1 MTEATYF
8 HSTLYKF
15 NEHARKDVI
24 MRFNEAM
31 NDISARCW
39 YDTNSD
45 TFELKSPGDIGA
57 VADETLAG
65 VIAKYVDDE
74 VAMAERDSV
83 SQSAQCWES
92 RSAHRVAQRK
102 PNIER
107 FPDSSFDDMFTNDAP
122 IAAIHSAPP
131 LQSTPALPN
140 LTLHLINTEDSSP
153 ALKLFRLSELPA
165 GLLERVLADPGDP
178 VQRKMIDSGYTCRA
192 VCAAGSGRGEDVFNG
207 RIGQPLPALGQEEE
221 AAFLGQAP
229 FQTLIG
235 TSADT
240 EAEPEPEPEREHE
253 PEVRQW
259 RFKEGHEVNFR
270 QWLNGMGK
278 TELFDPDERDILIP
292 QDAARMLVSDQ
303 LPALGRVRVAKG
315 AQALA
320 AESEYDGG
328 REEPSTSK
336 LPSFSA
342 LLGAKATGD
351 SESESSENDLGE
363 AFSESD
369 KTTKGGKANF
379 RSLLARNGTPQTP
392 PSRNDGKSRHRAP
405 VPLPPVLHLE
415 SVTPI
420 RPLSVDESIP
430 IRSAQTSDDTE
441 SMPRASQHLHRLQ
454 SYGKEWAAV
463 DNIGL
468 TARPDSQALWQV
480 EHPSKRRTPRKRRIQ
495 LVTPSLQALA
505 PDTTGDGASTYSGS
519 ANKLS
524 EFISPFPDGHGAIAL
539 RNIRG
544 DAAETGGSSDTPL
557 WEHIVV
563 RAQPPL
569 GTLVDDTAPVSD
581 GEPVALPPG
590 LGPPP
595 GRRPIRD
602 NVTEWL
608 QRSVQTERHLNSIED
623 PPGAKQPRSLG
634 FLPGM
639 LVLRPAAR
647 EHSSPMEQPDD
658 DDPIVERRQSPM
670 DERTRKKDTMGQ
682 RAPNRGKGKGSV
694 KVKGKIQLPLPD
706 PVPPPKKPKVSEKSK
721 VSKPEAGA
729 AAKRLK
735 AFPPCDVQAAA
746 EPHDSL
752 SPSDDPQ
759 FDHRQKLENLVF
771 ASLNYHPDVSM
782 EIRFGMVLFAY
793 MEKSIRKGSFNSSS
807 FMPNAVQATM
817 VCLRLTTST
826 ADAKHILELPDGD
839 SPNHAHSY
847 YEFRV
852 RDDAGNRRGIL
863 SSSDATVR
871 PSDDSDVI
879 GKAYMHCPYRTW
891 DAQYVLRGPASDF
904 AKEAVEQL
912 LASITTGGTTPLLYA
927 KIPHAFTVEGVLV
940 KREFHRVLREGI
952 RIVVTEC
959 QELYVQSLNT
969 PSANLRAWCDDRDVM
984 IGKQRL
990 WWEAKIVAERV
1001 NDVGEIKELVDKM
1014 VLGMDD
1020 VGAGNKG
1027 PWMPSLMERM
1037 EEMAPQPSIW

>member
-15 NEHARKDVI
+15 NGHARKDVI

-45 TFELKSPGDIGA
+45 TFELKSPGGIGA

-74 VAMAERDSV
+74 VAMAERDNR
-83 SQSAQCWES
+83 E
-92 RSAHRVAQRK
+92 

-107 FPDSSFDDMFTNDAP
+107 FPDSGFDEMFTNAAP
-122 IAAIHSAPP
+122 ETATHSAPP
-131 LQSTPALPN
+131 LQSTLALPN

-165 GLLERVLADPGDP
+165 GLLERVLANPGDP
-178 VQRKMIDSGYTCRA
+178 AQKKMIEMGYTCRA
-192 VCAAGSGRGEDVFNG
+192 VCTSGSGRGEDVFNG
-207 RIGQPLPALGQEEE
+207 RIGQPLPALSQEEE
-221 AAFLGQAP
+221 AAFLGQAR

-303 LPALGRVRVAKG
+303 LPALGRLRVAKG

-320 AESEYDGG
+320 AESEYDSG

-369 KTTKGGKANF
+369 KTTQGGKANF

-392 PSRNDGKSRHRAP
+392 TSRNDGKSRHRAP

-441 SMPRASQHLHRLQ
+441 SMPRASQHLHRPQ
-454 SYGKEWAAV
+454 SFGKEWAAV

-480 EHPSKRRTPRKRRIQ
+480 EHPSKRKTPRKRRIQ

-505 PDTTGDGASTYSGS
+505 PDTTGDGASMYSGS

-524 EFISPFPDGHGAIAL
+524 EFISQFPDGHGAIAL

-608 QRSVQTERHLNSIED
+608 QHSVQTERHLNSIED
-623 PPGAKQPRSLG
+623 PPGSKQPRSLG

-729 AAKRLK
+729 ATKRSK

-912 LASITTGGTTPLLYA
+912 LASITTGGTLPLLYA
-927 KIPHAFTVEGVLV
+927 KIPHAFAVEGVLV
-940 KREFHRVLREGI
+940 KREFHRVFREGI

-959 QELYVQSLNT
+959 QELYVQSLNE

-1001 NDVGEIKELVDKM
+1001 DDVGEIKELVDKM
-1014 VLGMDD
+1014 VWGMDD

>member
-31 NDISARCW
+31 DDISARCW

-45 TFELKSPGDIGA
+45 TFELKSPGGIGA

-74 VAMAERDSV
+74 VAMAERDN
-83 SQSAQCWES
+83 
-92 RSAHRVAQRK
+92 RK

-192 VCAAGSGRGEDVFNG
+192 VCAAVSGRGEDVFNG
-207 RIGQPLPALGQEEE
+207 RIGQPLPALSQEEE

-259 RFKEGHEVNFR
+259 RFKQGHAVNFR

-320 AESEYDGG
+320 AESEYDSG

-405 VPLPPVLHLE
+405 VPLPP
-415 SVTPI
+415 
-420 RPLSVDESIP
+420 
-430 IRSAQTSDDTE
+430 
-441 SMPRASQHLHRLQ
+441 
-454 SYGKEWAAV
+454 
-463 DNIGL
+463 
-468 TARPDSQALWQV
+468 
-480 EHPSKRRTPRKRRIQ
+480 
-495 LVTPSLQALA
+495 
-505 PDTTGDGASTYSGS
+505 
-519 ANKLS
+519 
-524 EFISPFPDGHGAIAL
+524 
-539 RNIRG
+539 
-544 DAAETGGSSDTPL
+544 
-557 WEHIVV
+557 
-563 RAQPPL
+563 
-569 GTLVDDTAPVSD
+569 
-581 GEPVALPPG
+581 
-590 LGPPP
+590 
-595 GRRPIRD
+595 
-602 NVTEWL
+602 
-608 QRSVQTERHLNSIED
+608 RSVQTERHLNSIED
-623 PPGAKQPRSLG
+623 PPGAEQPRSLG

-647 EHSSPMEQPDD
+647 EHSSPMEHPDD

-670 DERTRKKDTMGQ
+670 DEKTRKKDTMGQ

-706 PVPPPKKPKVSEKSK
+706 PVPPPKKPKVSEKRK

-729 AAKRLK
+729 ATKRSK

-891 DAQYVLRGPASDF
+891 DAQYVLRGPQSEFD
-904 AKEAVEQL
+904 KEAVEQL
-912 LASITTGGTTPLLYA
+912 LASITTGGTLPLLYA
-927 KIPHAFTVEGVLV
+927 KIPHAFTIEGVLV
-940 KREFHRVLREGI
+940 KREFHRVFREGV

-959 QELYVQSLNT
+959 QELYVQSLNE

-1001 NDVGEIKELVDKM
+1001 DDIGEMKELVDKM
-1014 VLGMDD
+1014 VSGMDD

-1037 EEMAPQPSIW
+1037 EEVVPQPSMW

>member
-39 YDTNSD
+39 YDTISD

-57 VADETLAG
+57 VADEILAG
-65 VIAKYVDDE
+65 VIAKYVEEE
-74 VAMAERDSV
+74 VAMAERDNR
-83 SQSAQCWES
+83 E
-92 RSAHRVAQRK
+92 

-107 FPDSSFDDMFTNDAP
+107 FPDSSFDDMFTN
-122 IAAIHSAPP
+122 AASRAAAHSALA

-178 VQRKMIDSGYTCRA
+178 AQKRMIGSGYTCRA

-207 RIGQPLPALGQEEE
+207 QIGQPLPALSQEEE

-229 FQTLIG
+229 FQNLIG
-235 TSADT
+235 TSANT
-240 EAEPEPEPEREHE
+240 EAEPAPEPEHEPEHE

-259 RFKEGHEVNFR
+259 RFEEGHEVNFR

-278 TELFDPDERDILIP
+278 TELYDPDERDVVIP

-320 AESEYDGG
+320 AESEYDSG

-351 SESESSENDLGE
+351 SESESSENALEE
-363 AFSESD
+363 ASSESD

-405 VPLPPVLHLE
+405 VPLPPVVH
-415 SVTPI
+415 SPNRRT
-420 RPLSVDESIP
+420 SVDRPIP

-441 SMPRASQHLHRLQ
+441 SMPRADQHLHQLQ
-454 SYGKEWAAV
+454 SHGKEWAAV

-468 TARPDSQALWQV
+468 TARPDSQALWQA
-480 EHPSKRRTPRKRRIQ
+480 EHPTKRKKPRKRRIQ
-495 LVTPSLQALA
+495 LATPTLQTLVPAA
-505 PDTTGDGASTYSGS
+505 TGDGASMYSES
-519 ANKLS
+519 ANRLS
-524 EFISPFPDGHGAIAL
+524 EFGTPSRAGRGAIAL
-539 RNIRG
+539 RTAH
-544 DAAETGGSSDTPL
+544 DATETHDRTDTPP

-569 GTLVDDTAPVSD
+569 GTLVDDTASIGD
-581 GEPVALPPG
+581 GKPVALPPG

-595 GRRPIRD
+595 GREPIRD
-602 NVTEWL
+602 AVTEWL
-608 QRSVQTERHLNSIED
+608 HRNLQTERHLTSNED
-623 PPGAKQPRSLG
+623 PPGAT
-634 FLPGM
+634 LPGLPGSLAGL
-639 LVLRPAAR
+639 LVLRPAVK
-647 EHSSPMEQPDD
+647 EHSSPVELPDD
-658 DDPIVERRQSPM
+658 DDPIVERQQSPM
-670 DERTRKKDTMGQ
+670 DERTQKKDTMRQ
-682 RAPNRGKGKGSV
+682 RAPNRGKGKGIV
-694 KVKGKIQLPLPD
+694 KVKGKVQLPLPD
-706 PVPPPKKPKVSEKSK
+706 PVPPPKKPKVSDKRK
-721 VSKPEAGA
+721 VSKSEASA
-729 AAKRLK
+729 ATKRPK
-735 AFPPCDVQAAA
+735 ATPPCDMQAAA

-771 ASLNYHPDVSM
+771 ASLSYHPDLSM

-807 FMPNAVQATM
+807 FKPNAVQATM
-817 VCLRLTTST
+817 MCLRLTTST

-839 SPNHAHSY
+839 SPNHTHSY

-871 PSDDSDVI
+871 PSDDSDII

-904 AKEAVEQL
+904 AKEAVDQL
-912 LASITTGGTTPLLYA
+912 LASITTSGSPPLLYA

-940 KREFHRVLREGI
+940 KREFHRVFREGV

-959 QELYVQSLNT
+959 QELYVQSLNE

-984 IGKQRL
+984 IGRQRL

-1001 NDVGEIKELVDKM
+1001 DDVGEMKELVDKM

-1037 EEMAPQPSIW
+1037 EEVVPQPSMW